1 MKKFFGDLKDNISAH
16 TGMQSSAAK
25 SAAKTVDR
33 EFEHERSL
41 YKSFLTEAKDLL
53 KNLTA
58 QTNALKTWILAPI
71 KDIDAGLLS
80 IYGEA
85 HPTYLSFQ
93 KATVTLDSAV
103 ILFDDV
109 QAAETS
115 AMRAFIA
122 DAEAASHAVAERDAK
137 LAEMDKACATVFT
150 LQGGRDAAKAQAAMG
165 RYKGLK
171 DEYEKV
177 NAETLFTLRCLL
189 HERPEKFD
197 AHYAAALQ
205 AWDDLCAKAAALFA
219 ELGSAEDKKKEGG
232 HTGKPLP
239 PLPPKKSEEDKE
251 GEKKE
256 EEKKEEEKKEEGA
269 EEKKEVVVEERT
281 PMSKVEKFGIRMLPP
296 MEKKEKKEEKKEEST
311 PAQSGDIDDPF
322 A

>member
-1 MKKFFGDLKDNISAH
+1 LKENISAH
-16 TGMQSSAAK
+16 TGQSSAAK

-33 EFEHERSL
+33 EFEHERAL
-41 YKSFLTEAKDLL
+41 YKSFLSEGKELL
-53 KNLTA
+53 RNLSA
-58 QTNALKTWILAPI
+58 QTTALKTWVLAPI
-71 KDIDAGLLS
+71 KEIDAGLLS
-80 IYGEA
+80 VYGEA

-93 KATVTLDSAV
+93 KASVTLDSAV

-115 AMRAFIA
+115 AMRAFLA
-122 DAEAASHAVAERDAK
+122 DAEAASHAVADRDAK

-165 RYKGLK
+165 RYKSLK
-171 DEYEKV
+171 EEYEKV
-177 NAETLFTLRCLL
+177 NAETLFMLRCLL

-205 AWDDLCAKAAALFA
+205 AWDELCAKAAALFA
-219 ELGSAEDKKKEGG
+219 ELGSAEEKKKEAG
-232 HTGKPLP
+232 HGGKPLP
-239 PLPPKKSEEDKE
+239 ALPVKKSEE
-251 GEKKE
+251 EKKDAAVA
-256 EEKKEEEKKEEGA
+256 EEKKEAVVAEEKKEAAVE

-296 MEKKEKKEEKKEEST
+296 MEKKEEKKPE
-311 PAQSGDIDDPF
+311 PAASQNGDIDDPF